1 MHGIKIVTGLAAVA
15 ASLAVQWAAAAS
27 GARVLSWI
35 PYGALAALWWQ
46 GRLPLVP
53 RMASALLAGFLLDSV
68 RPAPFG
74 SSLILLLILAG
85 AREVLHT
92 LFSARDSRVATLANA
107 ATLLA
112 LFFILMPL
120 SRTIATTL

>member
-1 MHGIKIVTGLAAVA
+1 MHEIKIITGLAAVA
-15 ASLAVQWAAAAS
+15 ASLAVQWVAAAS
-27 GARVLSWI
+27 GAWALSWI
-35 PYGALAALWWQ
+35 PYGVLAALWWQ
-46 GRLPLVP
+46 GRLALVP
-53 RMASALLAGFLLDSV
+53 RTAFALLAGFFLDSMG
-68 RPAPFG
+68 PAPFG
-74 SSLILLLILAG
+74 SSVIVLLILAG